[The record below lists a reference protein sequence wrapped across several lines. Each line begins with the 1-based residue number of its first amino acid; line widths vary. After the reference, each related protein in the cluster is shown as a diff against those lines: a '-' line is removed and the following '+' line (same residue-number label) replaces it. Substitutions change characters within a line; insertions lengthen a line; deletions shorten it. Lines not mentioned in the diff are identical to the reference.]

1 MAKKPIACPWGEV
14 YGGNPSYVTP
24 RGRAVVMCRKRQAVR
39 FFDAKGKQVGP
50 EQRNVAPAVVYALYH
65 RWMDPDS
72 KIPEW
77 MQRQG
82 HREIRAKTTRIRG
95 R

>member
-1 MAKKPIACPWGEV
+1 MMAKPIACPWGAQ

-24 RGRAVVMCRKRQAVR
+24 RGREVVMCRKRQAVR
-39 FFDAKGKQVGP
+39 FYDRKGKQVGP

-72 KIPEW
+72 HTPEW
-77 MQRQG
+77 MQRAG
-82 HREIRAKTTRIRG
+82 HREVRRNTKRL
-95 R
+95 